1 MKTKVRG
8 KRDDTRKKK
17 KNKTLNP
24 ERENRKNNTRKEIIF

>member
-8 KRDDTRKKK
+8 KRDDTRKK